1 MTGDFSVIV
10 DPYIWKQIK
19 NYDDYDWWRQTI
31 GCYFVTRKQTIF
43 KGISNMASRRVF
55 KVADT
60 FPQNNVWKNISELR
74 NRNEENIR
82 FVYEIIAEVES

>member
-1 MTGDFSVIV
+1 
-10 DPYIWKQIK
+10 
-19 NYDDYDWWRQTI
+19 
-31 GCYFVTRKQTIF
+31 
-43 KGISNMASRRVF
+43 MASRRVF